1 MKIRLHTRASHGDT
15 NAVQISD
22 DREEAQQA

>member
-1 MKIRLHTRASHGDT
+1 MKIRLHAWTGNSNT

-22 DREEAQQA
+22 DREEAQQH